1 MQKLACEGVRV
12 AQPSVDWPLR
22 VGLMQGGCASGG
34 AIPGQPPGHTRCT
47 VAIGPGVV
55 EDSQNG
61 RELLKLKDYNDRERM
76 G

>member
-12 AQPSVDWPLR
+12 AQPSVGWPLQ
-22 VGLMQGGCASGG
+22 VDLVQGGWASGG
-34 AIPGQPPGHTRCT
+34 AIPEQPPGCTRQT

-61 RELLKLKDYNDRERM
+61 RELLKLKDCNDRESM

>member
-1 MQKLACEGVRV
+1 
-12 AQPSVDWPLR
+12 
-22 VGLMQGGCASGG
+22 MQGGYASGG
-34 AIPGQPPGHTRCT
+34 AIPGQPQGHTSRA

-61 RELLKLKDYNDRERM
+61 QELLKLEDCNDRERM

>member
-12 AQPSVDWPLR
+12 ARPSVDWPLR
-22 VGLMQGGCASGG
+22 VGLVQGGCASGG
-34 AIPGQPPGHTRCT
+34 AIPGQPQGHTRRAA
-47 VAIGPGVV
+47 AIGPGVV

-61 RELLKLKDYNDRERM
+61 QELLKPEDCNDRERM